1 MKLIKRILP
10 VIILA
15 NICAEIDYTIIQ
27 SNENKLIFEVNL
39 NLKSEDDLKP
49 ISLLI
54 GLPNQEYPEML
65 VEYGDVYDISENWNV
80 LKSNGIRWINLQS
93 LQNLNVGT
101 LQIDPKNNN
110 RQYYKKIKITCIYNN
125 SLSKYKSPNQYQK
138 KLLKNRVINWSI
150 AKKWIK
156 PFLLQKEK
164 KILSLDGQWARFKIS
179 EDGMYT
185 IPANVILNSGLELS
199 NRDPRYF
206 KLYTNSSLGR
216 DRSSSISE
224 NINYEPISENLI
236 EIGIYFLGESDG
248 KIDSEDQIIFYG
260 RGVNG
265 INSNGLSINH
275 HTNLYFNENNYWLF
289 IPNNN
294 LILGKRI
301 NDLEPSTN
309 SAVSLEYGLSTFYEE
324 NDLINPFSGGLSWAG
339 AAIPNNSSSTIVT
352 SIDSPNSSLDVT
364 ASIGL
369 LGNSSSIETQ
379 GSPNHI
385 IDIYHQSMDDLQAT
399 KSWVGLVKTSAT
411 FSFSGNRLNN
421 GTNLFILKNSSSN
434 NFSQPHFDYVVGQYS
449 RNLDDINMPYEF
461 FSPIHSNSIR
471 FQFNAQSEIN
481 VWDITNIASPK
492 KVLLNINNSD
502 IYFDAF
508 LPQDTLSRYCVFSLT
523 TLNIVNEIDLVENI
537 TFNSYR
543 TTRSGV
549 NHLIIGPQEF
559 ANVSE
564 PLVLHRTSS
573 EYISLE
579 QIYNEFSGGNKDPV
593 AIRDFIQWT
602 QEYWQDPRPYTVL
615 LMGDAD
621 YDYRNITQQSNIKV
635 PTIEIGYSNNH
646 RATDDRLAA
655 YDGLIPNIAIGRYP
669 AKSSE
674 DVSAFVEKIIQYETN
689 PMYGM
694 WRQRVTLVAD
704 DAARPEP
711 VHGSIATG
719 KSHTQNSETI
729 ANLISPGIEI
739 RKLYMMEYPE
749 VSNSSLY
756 GVIKP
761 DATEE
766 LLNILSEGTSIINY
780 IGHGSA
786 HQWAQEKLLYQD
798 DDLNNIITNGMLP
811 VWIAGTCSWGH
822 FDDLDTEAFSEEIIR
837 MKNNGASAIISTT
850 RLISVTSNAYF
861 TREIFKS
868 IFQDGLITNDPIGIV
883 MQSVKDGSS
892 SGELFQLFGDPAMK
906 IALPQHSINI
916 TNISPDTLRTLDTAR
931 VYVNQEIDVGGSG
944 IGFLSL
950 NDADN
955 IVTRQYSIS
964 STNQEL
970 SYSLPG
976 KTLFK
981 GQFSFQGES
990 FSALMRIPKDI
1001 SYSDE
1006 NGKINVYMILDEYP
1020 SREAIGSAQDI
1031 VLMGG
1036 NSVQDVSG
1044 PIISFEDENGKQL
1057 RNGDHLDRGKQLYL
1071 RLSDPIGINLTG
1083 EVGHEIIFSDVSN
1096 GNDIDITHLFIYDE
1110 NSITTGKI
1118 PINYLDNDN
1127 LNFQIQAWDNANN
1140 PSQKDI
1146 KLFIINNNDIILF
1159 NVFNYPNPFKNNT
1172 QFSFEINQSAE
1183 VEINIYTLGGRKIKN
1198 IRSDYYE
1205 AGYHYI
1211 NWDGK
1216 DTYGDNIANGV
1227 YLYSLKAIN
1236 NGKSI
1241 SKIGKVA
1248 KYQ

>member
-1 MKLIKRILP
+1 M
-10 VIILA
+10 
-15 NICAEIDYTIIQ
+15 C
-27 SNENKLIFEVNL
+27 
-39 NLKSEDDLKP
+39 
-49 ISLLI
+49 
-54 GLPNQEYPEML
+54 
-65 VEYGDVYDISENWNV
+65 
-80 LKSNGIRWINLQS
+80 IR
-93 LQNLNVGT
+93 
-101 LQIDPKNNN
+101 
-110 RQYYKKIKITCIYNN
+110 
-125 SLSKYKSPNQYQK
+125 
-138 KLLKNRVINWSI
+138 
-150 AKKWIK
+150 
-156 PFLLQKEK
+156 
-164 KILSLDGQWARFKIS
+164 
-179 EDGMYT
+179 
-185 IPANVILNSGLELS
+185 
-199 NRDPRYF
+199 
-206 KLYTNSSLGR
+206 
-216 DRSSSISE
+216 
-224 NINYEPISENLI
+224 
-236 EIGIYFLGESDG
+236 
-248 KIDSEDQIIFYG
+248 DS
-260 RGVNG
+260 
-265 INSNGLSINH
+265 
-275 HTNLYFNENNYWLF
+275 
-289 IPNNN
+289 
-294 LILGKRI
+294 
-301 NDLEPSTN
+301 
-309 SAVSLEYGLSTFYEE
+309 
-324 NDLINPFSGGLSWAG
+324 
-339 AAIPNNSSSTIVT
+339 
-352 SIDSPNSSLDVT
+352 
-364 ASIGL
+364 
-369 LGNSSSIETQ
+369 
-379 GSPNHI
+379 
-385 IDIYHQSMDDLQAT
+385 
-399 KSWVGLVKTSAT
+399 
-411 FSFSGNRLNN
+411 
-421 GTNLFILKNSSSN
+421 
-434 NFSQPHFDYVVGQYS
+434 
-449 RNLDDINMPYEF
+449 
-461 FSPIHSNSIR
+461 
-471 FQFNAQSEIN
+471 
-481 VWDITNIASPK
+481 
-492 KVLLNINNSD
+492 
-502 IYFDAF
+502 
-508 LPQDTLSRYCVFSLT
+508 
-523 TLNIVNEIDLVENI
+523 
-537 TFNSYR
+537 
-543 TTRSGV
+543 
-549 NHLIIGPQEF
+549 
-559 ANVSE
+559 
-564 PLVLHRTSS
+564 
-573 EYISLE
+573 
-579 QIYNEFSGGNKDPV
+579 SGGNKDPV

-655 YDGLIPNIAIGRYP
+655 YNGLIPNIAIGRYP

-674 DVSAFVEKIIQYETN
+674 DVLAFVEKIIQYETN

-906 IALPQHSINI
+906 IALPQHSVNI

-931 VYVNQEIDVGGSG
+931 VYVNQEIDVSGSG

-1118 PINYLDNDN
+1118 PIDYLDNDN

>member
-1 MKLIKRILP
+1 M
-10 VIILA
+10 
-15 NICAEIDYTIIQ
+15 
-27 SNENKLIFEVNL
+27 
-39 NLKSEDDLKP
+39 
-49 ISLLI
+49 
-54 GLPNQEYPEML
+54 
-65 VEYGDVYDISENWNV
+65 
-80 LKSNGIRWINLQS
+80 
-93 LQNLNVGT
+93 
-101 LQIDPKNNN
+101 
-110 RQYYKKIKITCIYNN
+110 
-125 SLSKYKSPNQYQK
+125 
-138 KLLKNRVINWSI
+138 
-150 AKKWIK
+150 
-156 PFLLQKEK
+156 
-164 KILSLDGQWARFKIS
+164 
-179 EDGMYT
+179 
-185 IPANVILNSGLELS
+185 
-199 NRDPRYF
+199 
-206 KLYTNSSLGR
+206 
-216 DRSSSISE
+216 
-224 NINYEPISENLI
+224 
-236 EIGIYFLGESDG
+236 
-248 KIDSEDQIIFYG
+248 
-260 RGVNG
+260 
-265 INSNGLSINH
+265 
-275 HTNLYFNENNYWLF
+275 
-289 IPNNN
+289 
-294 LILGKRI
+294 
-301 NDLEPSTN
+301 
-309 SAVSLEYGLSTFYEE
+309 
-324 NDLINPFSGGLSWAG
+324 
-339 AAIPNNSSSTIVT
+339 
-352 SIDSPNSSLDVT
+352 
-364 ASIGL
+364 
-369 LGNSSSIETQ
+369 
-379 GSPNHI
+379 
-385 IDIYHQSMDDLQAT
+385 
-399 KSWVGLVKTSAT
+399 
-411 FSFSGNRLNN
+411 
-421 GTNLFILKNSSSN
+421 
-434 NFSQPHFDYVVGQYS
+434 
-449 RNLDDINMPYEF
+449 
-461 FSPIHSNSIR
+461 
-471 FQFNAQSEIN
+471 
-481 VWDITNIASPK
+481 
-492 KVLLNINNSD
+492 
-502 IYFDAF
+502 
-508 LPQDTLSRYCVFSLT
+508 
-523 TLNIVNEIDLVENI
+523 
-537 TFNSYR
+537 
-543 TTRSGV
+543 
-549 NHLIIGPQEF
+549 
-559 ANVSE
+559 
-564 PLVLHRTSS
+564 HRTSS

-655 YDGLIPNIAIGRYP
+655 YNGLIPNIAIGRYP

-761 DATEE
+761 DATQE

-906 IALPQHSINI
+906 IALPQHSVNI

-931 VYVNQEIDVGGSG
+931 VYVNQEIDASGSG

-1071 RLSDPIGINLTG
+1071 RLSDHIGINLTG
-1083 EVGHEIIFSDVSN
+1083 EVGHEIIFNDVSN